1 MEYSVRFHRRRG
13 SLQESR
19 MTTYPIEAVE
29 QGWMYSR
36 SGLQQLP
43 EPPSSDRFSDPS
55 QFRKTGPEVMLDK
68 SSLSF
73 LRSILQDFGRAA
85 SSTSRTIAIKLD
97 DIAEQ
102 LVALSAQQS
111 PSYN

>member
-73 LRSILQDFGRAA
+73 LWSSLQDSGRADPSPSCTMA
-85 SSTSRTIAIKLD
+85 AKLD
-97 DIAEQ
+97 ETPEHAP
-102 LVALSAQQS
+102 ALSAS
-111 PSYN
+111 L